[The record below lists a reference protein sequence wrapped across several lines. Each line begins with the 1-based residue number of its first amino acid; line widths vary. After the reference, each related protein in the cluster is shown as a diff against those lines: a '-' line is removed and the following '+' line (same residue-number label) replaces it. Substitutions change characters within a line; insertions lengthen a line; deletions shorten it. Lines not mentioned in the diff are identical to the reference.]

1 MFNVT
6 IYFKG
11 DLSDILPTDKKGE
24 IHQVT
29 ISGKRSAK
37 DLIESFGIPHTEVG
51 NVLVNERAVDLSY
64 ILQAGDRLEVYPAA
78 VRTYRSADSTAEP
91 GTGEVRLL
99 CDEHLRK
106 LCRRLRLLGF
116 DAAINREWDDSQ
128 LADISE
134 KEGRIL
140 LTRDRGLLMRKK
152 VTRGLLIRST
162 DSDEQ
167 VREVLDRLCLRNR
180 CRPFSRCLL
189 CAGLLRK
196 IEPGG
201 EDFEKIRRQI
211 PEKVLSRCHEYN
223 TCLTCGQVYWKG
235 SHYKKLLEK
244 VKAYPDT

>member
-1 MFNVT
+1 MARVT
-6 IYFKG
+6 IYFRG
-11 DLSDILPTDKKGE
+11 DLKELLPTGKKGE
-24 IHQVT
+24 NHPLT

-51 NVLVNERAVDLSY
+51 HVLTNEKAVDLSY
-64 ILQAGDRLEVYPAA
+64 ILRDGDRLEVHPAA
-78 VRTYRSADSTAEP
+78 VRMYNSPAFPVES

-116 DAAINREWDDSQ
+116 DAAIDKKWDDPQ

-134 KEGRIL
+134 KEGRVL
-140 LTRDRGLLMRKK
+140 LSRDRGLLKRKK

-162 DSDEQ
+162 NSEEQ

-196 IEPGG
+196 TEPGG
-201 EDFEKIRRQI
+201 EDFEKIKRQI
-211 PEKVLSRCHEYN
+211 PEKVLAWCREYN
-223 TCLTCGQVYWKG
+223 FCLICGQVYWKG
-235 SHYKKLLEK
+235 SHYKKLAKK
-244 VKAYPDT
+244 VKAYLDT